1 MSWKRHRLPIAGVV
15 FAGLLALAVW
25 KLGER
30 NEESAAIDP
39 EAAALLPDLKGD
51 EIDRLE
57 IRRPDDKP
65 IVLEKKGD
73 KWVLTAP
80 VKADADPTAVS
91 TAIDKLDELEVLDV
105 AATKAAHHDKLEV
118 TDEKAVHVIVGRDGG
133 KEWVHL
139 LIGAYRG
146 GNTMVRKEGDERVAA
161 VKGSIKY
168 AFNKPVRDWR
178 DRRIVDVDAKRIVGL
193 RFENDHGRFAFERKP
208 GGTWKLAEGTTLDR
222 FDPDKVASV
231 VNSLE
236 RMRASD
242 FAPADATAETTG
254 LGEGAA
260 TVVLR
265 IAPERKDGPDGGP
278 ADGGT
283 AAPAGPVEQVVL
295 KLGKQLEGKE
305 QFYLQRQGRDTVYVI
320 SKYLADRLRPEASR
334 FQKEEEKKEEGKDAK
349 GDQGEGHD

>member
-39 EAAALLPDLKGD
+39 EASALLPDLEGD
-51 EIDRLE
+51 DIDRLE
-57 IRRPDDKP
+57 IRRPDEEP

-73 KWVLTAP
+73 AWVLTAP
-80 VKADADPTAVS
+80 VKADADKTAVS
-91 TAIDKLDELEVLDV
+91 TAVDKLDDLEVMDV

-118 TDEKAVHVIVGRDGG
+118 SDEKAVHVIVGRDGG

-146 GNTMVRKEGDERVAA
+146 GNTMVRKAGDDRVAA

-168 AFNKPVRDWR
+168 AFNKPLRDWR
-178 DRRIVDVDAKRIVGL
+178 DRHIVDVDAKRIVGL
-193 RFENDHGRFAFERKP
+193 RFENDHGRFAFERNP
-208 GGTWKLAEGTTLDR
+208 GGTWKQAEGTTLER

-231 VNSLE
+231 ATALA
-236 RMRASD
+236 RMSASD
-242 FAPADATAETTG
+242 FAPADATPETTG

-260 TVVLR
+260 TVLLR
-265 IAPERKDGPDGGP
+265 IAPERKGAPDGGTP
-278 ADGGT
+278 DGGA
-283 AAPAGPVEQVVL
+283 AAPSGPVEEVVL
-295 KLGKQLEGKE
+295 RLGGQVEGKE
-305 QFYLQRQGRDTVYVI
+305 QFYLQRQGRNTIYVV

-334 FQKEEEKKEEGKDAK
+334 FQQEEKKEGEQGDEQEG
-349 GDQGEGHD
+349 